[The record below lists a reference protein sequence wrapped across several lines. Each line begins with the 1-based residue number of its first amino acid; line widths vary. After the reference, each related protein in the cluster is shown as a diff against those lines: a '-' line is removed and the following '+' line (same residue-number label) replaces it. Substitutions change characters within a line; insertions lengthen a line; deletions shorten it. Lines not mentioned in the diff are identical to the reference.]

1 MNVRATDLANP
12 EWLAA
17 TLRRHHRQLGLPL
30 PPVRVDLLDVRIKHP
45 HRPES
50 IRCRGWAT
58 VRAPTRGEGGHD
70 EPVFLI
76 RTEGTGPLEATGTPI
91 PGLPLRVWRF
101 PDDPALPTL
110 KLFVDP
116 QRVRAV
122 VPGDLAAGHVVE
134 DVQVVRWQPGE
145 SATVRC
151 DLVGTDG
158 RSAVYAKLLAHDG
171 LLAVDAAQRLLHAQL
186 PAGLGVAEPLGVDA
200 VHRILW
206 TREVVGR
213 PLLTGP
219 GGAPGWLLP
228 AAGQVGRWLAALH
241 RSGLALPDRVVD
253 PADIAAEAAKKG
265 RKITQVQP
273 RFGEVVQ
280 QLTALAAYLH
290 GTSPSPRHPLHGDFH
305 LDQMLLSEH
314 DLVILDLDEMVTGD
328 PALDLAELAVDLGLR
343 RLPSEVTGRFLRS
356 VAEAYEDAGG
366 TPPAP
371 AVLRGYAAAELLNRC
386 YRHLRRPVPGW
397 RQALG
402 GDLAA
407 ADEVLAGAVSA
418 TRSTRAEERT

>member
-1 MNVRATDLANP
+1 MSRLGDGAGADP
-12 EWLAA
+12 GRGRS
-17 TLRRHHRQLGLPL
+17 RRTGLP
-30 PPVRVDLLDVRIKHP
+30 DQD
-45 HRPES
+45 
-50 IRCRGWAT
+50 
-58 VRAPTRGEGGHD
+58 RGE
-70 EPVFLI
+70 
-76 RTEGTGPLEATGTPI
+76 RTPRGDRDAD

-122 VPGDLAAGHVVE
+122 VPGDLAVGHVVE

-241 RSGLALPDRVVD
+241 RSGLALPDRGRR
-253 PADIAAEAAKKG
+253 PRRHRRRGRQEGAED
-265 RKITQVQP
+265 
-273 RFGEVVQ
+273 
-280 QLTALAAYLH
+280 
-290 GTSPSPRHPLHGDFH
+290 HPG
-305 LDQMLLSEH
+305 
-314 DLVILDLDEMVTGD
+314 
-328 PALDLAELAVDLGLR
+328 
-343 RLPSEVTGRFLRS
+343 
-356 VAEAYEDAGG
+356 
-366 TPPAP
+366 
-371 AVLRGYAAAELLNRC
+371 AAAVR
-386 YRHLRRPVPGW
+386 
-397 RQALG
+397 
-402 GDLAA
+402 
-407 ADEVLAGAVSA
+407 
-418 TRSTRAEERT
+418 